1 MHTLP
6 QIRDCIESVRKE
18 LVVFESKR
26 AMLRKIHLELVSFC
40 WFDGM
45 EIDHDAVPT
54 DCPNLDNIDNEIN
67 ATIIAIDLY
76 SRTVAT
82 IEKLRDLI
90 SDDYGKMF
98 ADAEDEFVFFAKK
111 ENDPDEKNREI
122 LNGFRKIRN
131 FFPPVGGECALWKH
145 FCASDKVML
154 HSLLSK
160 ADEAIAQGKGQELR
174 CILSEIFTRQ
184 ASVLKSQIQ
193 ERLCSLKTERNRL
206 IRELPNMSGR
216 ESAEKCGK
224 PYWVEVSGSEN
235 LFVKNN
241 AFPVPIICAKNF
253 VAQEKTEIDE
263 DIFHYKRPLDDTSE
277 SPSMRIFG
285 FSSEEEFEGIVKQWD
300 VSNKHCDEIEWAR
313 WIISKIDD
321 YIHYGF
327 SNELLPQW
335 KEVLDKAVD
344 ILEEK
349 DEKAQ
354 DLQKGKRLL
363 ELPVLELRK
372 V

>member
-1 MHTLP
+1 
-6 QIRDCIESVRKE
+6 
-18 LVVFESKR
+18 
-26 AMLRKIHLELVSFC
+26 
-40 WFDGM
+40 
-45 EIDHDAVPT
+45 
-54 DCPNLDNIDNEIN
+54 
-67 ATIIAIDLY
+67 
-76 SRTVAT
+76 
-82 IEKLRDLI
+82 
-90 SDDYGKMF
+90 
-98 ADAEDEFVFFAKK
+98 
-111 ENDPDEKNREI
+111 
-122 LNGFRKIRN
+122 
-131 FFPPVGGECALWKH
+131 
-145 FCASDKVML
+145 
-154 HSLLSK
+154 
-160 ADEAIAQGKGQELR
+160 
-174 CILSEIFTRQ
+174 
-184 ASVLKSQIQ
+184 
-193 ERLCSLKTERNRL
+193 
-206 IRELPNMSGR
+206 MSGR

-241 AFPVPIICAKNF
+241 AFPVPILCAKDF
-253 VAQEKTEIDE
+253 VAQEITEIDE
-263 DIFHYKRPLDDTSE
+263 DIFHYKRLLDDTSE